1 MMRRLIL
8 TAIAAVLVALTAP
21 AAAETKGEYEN
32 RFQLML
38 DWAVRADEFVHGH
51 LGDKQLAAY
60 ARDMAE
66 LNARQAERMTPPQQ
80 YAALHPH
87 FLLVLENIERSF
99 HYAADG
105 VMDKY
110 RYHQK
115 VVRKELT
122 LLETLAERNGLL
134 IETRGPRY

>member
-1 MMRRLIL
+1 MRRLTFL
-8 TAIAAVLVALTAP
+8 ALAAVAVLRLAP
-21 AAAETKGEYEN
+21 ASAETKNEYES

-51 LGDKQLAAY
+51 LGDRQLATY
-60 ARDMAE
+60 ACNMAE
-66 LNARQAERMTPPQQ
+66 LNAREAERMTPPAQ

-99 HYAADG
+99 HYAAEG

-110 RYHQK
+110 RFHQK

-122 LLETLAERNGLL
+122 LLETLAERDGLL

>member
-1 MMRRLIL
+1 MRH
-8 TAIAAVLVALTAP
+8 AIFAVLAAALLARLAP
-21 AAAETKGEYEN
+21 AAAETKSEYEN
-32 RFQLML
+32 RFQVML

-51 LGDKQLAAY
+51 LGDKQLSAY

-66 LNARQAERMTPPQQ
+66 LNATAAERMTPPPQ

-99 HYAADG
+99 HYAALG

-110 RYHQK
+110 RFHQK

-122 LLETLAERNGLL
+122 LLETLAERAGLV
-134 IETRGPRY
+134 IETRGRSF